1 MEALTQLDF
10 AAIPPGYAMIIPRV
24 DLVVPGTEETGEV
37 SFAPD
42 LDRWSQSI
50 DRVRRQ
56 GLVLPGLV
64 FSLGDDE
71 SPFVRQ
77 EKPGDGL
84 SIFPLKSWLTA
95 QDLALGR
102 VEFGEVPGE
111 SSIAAAVGE
120 KVLRVH
126 TVPRREV
133 RVYSLTKSAER
144 YARAV
149 RERGYRGLWIRL
161 ILPED
166 TTQDL
171 PLGIVLPEAS
181 PSDLL
186 ADNYALVDK
195 TASLVQG
202 DGFSLGIPRPLPPW
216 NNGLLGFSGA
226 LLAVLW
232 ALCLLLVIV
241 GFSPVVAG
249 LLAALAGLGSLVI
262 YGTNPIF
269 ARQGIAF
276 VAANLFPALALWRG
290 LTADREKS
298 PVPAVRRTLA
308 VFGQV
313 VALAVCGGLV
323 VTIALGDYR
332 FMIKTHQF
340 LGVKVALLL
349 PLLWAGILALFWDEE
364 AKRLHRPSAAFL
376 KRRLAGV
383 NTLTRWQVMAVG
395 ILGLA
400 ALGLYLA
407 RSGNF
412 VVPVPEVEVWMRTQL
427 ERWLVARPR
436 TKEFLIGYPL
446 LLVGLYWTQAR
457 INPPWGQAVTVVG
470 SVAAVS
476 MVNTFCHIHSPITLG
491 LLRTLYG
498 IILGTL
504 LGLIL
509 ILLSFLVA
517 GKHLGIH
524 RGTGREVDLG

>member
-1 MEALTQLDF
+1 MALTCFL
-10 AAIPPGYAMIIPRV
+10 
-24 DLVVPGTEETGEV
+24 
-37 SFAPD
+37 
-42 LDRWSQSI
+42 
-50 DRVRRQ
+50 
-56 GLVLPGLV
+56 
-64 FSLGDDE
+64 
-71 SPFVRQ
+71 
-77 EKPGDGL
+77 
-84 SIFPLKSWLTA
+84 
-95 QDLALGR
+95 
-102 VEFGEVPGE
+102 
-111 SSIAAAVGE
+111 
-120 KVLRVH
+120 
-126 TVPRREV
+126 
-133 RVYSLTKSAER
+133 
-144 YARAV
+144 
-149 RERGYRGLWIRL
+149 
-161 ILPED
+161 
-166 TTQDL
+166 
-171 PLGIVLPEAS
+171 
-181 PSDLL
+181 
-186 ADNYALVDK
+186 
-195 TASLVQG
+195 
-202 DGFSLGIPRPLPPW
+202 PRPM
-216 NNGLLGFSGA
+216 
-226 LLAVLW
+226 
-232 ALCLLLVIV
+232 
-241 GFSPVVAG
+241 
-249 LLAALAGLGSLVI
+249 
-262 YGTNPIF
+262 
-269 ARQGIAF
+269 
-276 VAANLFPALALWRG
+276 
-290 LTADREKS
+290 LTADREVTGS
-298 PVPAVRRTLA
+298 AVRRPWRPLVRLLPWLFA
-308 VFGQV
+308 VV
-313 VALAVCGGLV
+313 WWLPRPGGLS
-323 VTIALGDYR
+323 L
-332 FMIKTHQF
+332 MIKTHQF